1 MIAQLFDVCHEVVE
15 TDERRAYTVCGLVI
29 PVRYAEPGLIRRVN
43 CHECK
48 ATVNAATTTRRAA
61 SVETRRFGA

>member
-29 PVRYAEPGLIRRVN
+29 PVRYAEPGLMRRVN

-48 ATVNAATTTRRAA
+48 ETSTNTATRSNPDNR
-61 SVETRRFGA
+61 